1 MLISIL
7 IVLGCFIG
15 VVILIITG
23 KLNRA
28 IASLS
33 GAVIVY
39 FVLIYLE
46 GNNFN
51 VILDLLFG
59 SESEGFVNLHSLIL
73 IIGMMFIV
81 EISKEAGLFQFMALN
96 LIKLSKGKPVY
107 LMSIF
112 CLITILIS
120 AILNNILTVIIL
132 IPLTITVSRILNVN
146 PSPYILTQAILVN
159 IGGTFFTISSIPN
172 ILISTSAE
180 ISFVSFFL
188 NVGTVSLVIFV
199 FTLIFFIFIFK
210 KSLQFPQEGIKILME
225 FNVWNFVP
233 DKKLLAKSLLVLIT
247 LFVLF
252 IIIPTS
258 LISTDIIALLMA
270 VILIIISRL
279 DPKQIISKIDLELIF
294 YLLGIFIIAGA
305 LDILGVVQI
314 LGESMALI
322 SGGSVF
328 FQILII
334 LWFSAFLSSAI
345 DNIPITKVLIP
356 VIGTI
361 SDKFGIFPASVR
373 EQFYYSLAIG
383 ANWGDNLTPMGD
395 NILVVQLAETNKR
408 PISFRQFFKIGFVTT
423 LYQIILVTIYYT
435 LIFELPSGIL
445 IVLTILF
452 SLISIYLLNKLGP
465 KKVRNGIGKVINRF
479 RRIFNE

>member
-1 MLISIL
+1 
-7 IVLGCFIG
+7 
-15 VVILIITG
+15 
-23 KLNRA
+23 
-28 IASLS
+28 
-33 GAVIVY
+33 
-39 FVLIYLE
+39 
-46 GNNFN
+46 
-51 VILDLLFG
+51 
-59 SESEGFVNLHSLIL
+59 
-73 IIGMMFIV
+73 
-81 EISKEAGLFQFMALN
+81 
-96 LIKLSKGKPVY
+96 
-107 LMSIF
+107 
-112 CLITILIS
+112 
-120 AILNNILTVIIL
+120 
-132 IPLTITVSRILNVN
+132 
-146 PSPYILTQAILVN
+146 
-159 IGGTFFTISSIPN
+159 
-172 ILISTSAE
+172 
-180 ISFVSFFL
+180 
-188 NVGTVSLVIFV
+188 
-199 FTLIFFIFIFK
+199 
-210 KSLQFPQEGIKILME
+210 ME

-233 DKKLLAKSLLVLIT
+233 NKKLLAKSLLVLIT

-334 LWFSAFLSSAI
+334 LWFSAFLSSTI

-361 SDKFGIFPASVR
+361 TDKFSIFPASVR
-373 EQFYYSLAIG
+373 EQFYYSLVIG

-408 PISFRQFFKIGFVTT
+408 PISFRQFFKIGFITT
-423 LYQIILVTIYYT
+423 LYQIILVSIYYT

-452 SLISIYLLNKLGP
+452 SLILIYLLNKLGP

>member
-1 MLISIL
+1 MIISIF

-15 VVILIITG
+15 VVILIITE

-39 FVLIYLE
+39 FALIYLE
-46 GNNFN
+46 GNDFK

-81 EISKEAGLFQFMALN
+81 EISKEAGLFQFIALN

-146 PSPYILTQAILVN
+146 PTPYILTQAILVN

-172 ILISTSAE
+172 ILISTYAN
-180 ISFVSFFL
+180 ISFVDFFL
-188 NVGTVSLVIFV
+188 NVGTISLIIFV
-199 FTLIFFIFIFK
+199 FTLVFFIFIFK
-210 KSLQFPQEGIKILME
+210 KALQVPQEGINVLLE

-233 DKKLLAKSLLVLIT
+233 NKVLLFKSMIT
-247 LFVLF
+247 LISLFIFF

-258 LISTDIIALLMA
+258 IISTDILALLMA

-279 DPKQIISKIDLELIF
+279 DPKQIISKIDFELIF

-305 LDILGVVQI
+305 LEVLGVVQL
-314 LGESMALI
+314 LGESMANI
-322 SGGSVF
+322 SGGNVF
-328 FQILII
+328 FQLLII
-334 LWFSAFLSSAI
+334 LWFSSFLSSAI
-345 DNIPITKVLIP
+345 DNIPITKVLVP

-361 SDKFGIFPASVR
+361 AGNPAFPTNLR
-373 EQFYYSLAIG
+373 DQFYYSLAIG
-383 ANWGDNLTPMGD
+383 ANWGDNLTPLGD
-395 NILVVQLAETNKR
+395 NVLVVQLADANKR
-408 PISFRQFFKIGFVTT
+408 PISFKLFFKIGFMTT

-435 LIFELPSGIL
+435 LIFDTITGI
-445 IVLTILF
+445 IVVVIILF
-452 SLISIYLLNKLGP
+452 SLLIIYLLNKLGP
-465 KKVRNGIGKVINRF
+465 KNVRNGIGKGIDRF
-479 RRIFNE
+479 RKIFIA